1 MIDCYKSCRHDDWKH
16 KTYKNGQIIIHNL
29 NPTVDELLEYLDK
42 AFKVN
47 KFVYGVEI
55 LIDEGQK
62 YAINVVSIYNIATM
76 KKEYT
81 GRNNKW
87 NYFRRKQYADDKTHT
102 RVNCRVGTRT

>member
-1 MIDCYKSCRHDDWKH
+1 MIDCYKSYRDDDWKH

-47 KFVYGVEI
+47 KFIYGIEI

-62 YAINVVSIYNIATM
+62 YAINVVSIYNITTK
-76 KKEYT
+76 KKESARDYIKRIY
-81 GRNNKW
+81 GQEQQMEL
-87 NYFRRKQYADDKTHT
+87 F
-102 RVNCRVGTRT
+102 